1 MNKADIQ
8 VLSLEWYIKLSHW
21 FGNMNVWGWE
31 VMLHENIH
39 SHIWEYILMH
49 IYLSLFI
56 CNNIFMN
63 LSMKIFISTSSTW
76 CHLYQETTSLLA
88 STSILA
94 RNIPKEHR
102 NVGGR
107 IPTASGACK
116 SLVRQAQMQIPDL
129 ELHSS
134 EWHKNN
140 IRNYSTQICWWLNF
154 SSDLYWW
161 GEISDLFSSPL
172 FYLFCRGYSYCV
184 FPWQLSF
191 TYKNENSSN
200 FHLPLL
206 PRTRCYLSLNEAF
219 KKDTIVIEPVFSKD
233 SKCLWDFCII
243 NQCTNDSIKP
253 VQLWFE

>member
-21 FGNMNVWGWE
+21 CGNMNVWGWE

-172 FYLFCRGYSYCV
+172 FYMNNIAKISA
-184 FPWQLSF
+184 
-191 TYKNENSSN
+191 TYPFESHTPPSILHSDISLVHKQESHSAN
-200 FHLPLL
+200 H
-206 PRTRCYLSLNEAF
+206 TRMWR
-219 KKDTIVIEPVFSKD
+219 SKQQWRR
-233 SKCLWDFCII
+233 LGL
-243 NQCTNDSIKP
+243 QCQSSIK
-253 VQLWFE
+253 QKLIASIMA